1 MHKSF
6 LSAFLNPAS
15 AMIDTMLNKED
26 MATSRNADDH
36 ARLAPGIIQTLAAF
50 SYITEQVEGG
60 LEKYDRVLFGA
71 LDILEIT
78 SGGRGVRQVF
88 EAMVTPDVSANRA
101 AFALRVAEQLVGTVD
116 GRTMRE
122 ILLPLCER

>member
-36 ARLAPGIIQTLAAF
+36 ARLASGIIQTLAAF